1 MRQRRFTLLP
11 AAAFLVAWVPQP
23 ALAPPGS
30 GPPGRPL
37 PVAAAR
43 PVAMPATTS
52 QPTLGFT
59 VTPTTVRSGEPVVLA
74 GSGCRRGQRVHLQ
87 WRPTPGPQASAS
99 SPPQP
104 HGVTAASGV
113 SGGCNCARVRSPR
126 PPRAG
131 SGTATRWCSPSSA
144 GRTGCRPP
152 ARATPRWRCWPA
164 RCSPPGRARCGSATG
179 RGPPDQWRDTSA
191 GLARCVADEAADDLG
206 VTACRYLDGQPS

>member
-87 WRPTPGPQASAS
+87 WRPYPRTASVGQLAPATARGDGSFRRVWRVQLRSGQVAASAS
-99 SPPQP
+99 CGKRYSHEVVLTILGRPDWLPST
-104 HGVTAASGV
+104 GSSNATLAVLAGALLAAG
-113 SGGCNCARVRSPR
+113 
-126 PPRAG
+126 AG
-131 SGTATRWCSPSSA
+131 ALWLGH
-144 GRTGCRPP
+144 
-152 ARATPRWRCWPA
+152 
-164 RCSPPGRARCGSATG
+164 RARST
-179 RGPPDQWRDTSA
+179 
-191 GLARCVADEAADDLG
+191 
-206 VTACRYLDGQPS
+206 